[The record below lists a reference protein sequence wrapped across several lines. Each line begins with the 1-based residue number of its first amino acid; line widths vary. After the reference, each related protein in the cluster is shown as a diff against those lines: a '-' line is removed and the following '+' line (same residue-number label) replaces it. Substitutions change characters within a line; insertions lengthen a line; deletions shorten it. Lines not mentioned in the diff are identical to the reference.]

1 MAKGYNS
8 EKEILTDKVQTTSDA
23 ATLQLL
29 ADWTAMNADGED
41 VSVITVQV
49 NDKNGLFVPTA
60 DNLISF
66 TLDGPGKIIGVG
78 NGDPTSHEADRF
90 FNIVKTAKIEN
101 LKELAVNNLIDR
113 PEIVAGF
120 NDSTWK
126 PAFRS
131 QRSDDW
137 RVYIDTLLVI
147 RGTFEI
153 TDLTNETEINLFT
166 KSIVENQS
174 IYVNGHLLA
183 SNMKRD
189 APNQSYRLDHS
200 IIKSGKNEYAVTG
213 QRFRK
218 RHQWDEPNRDPGLVQ
233 VIYPAKQWKRKAFN
247 GLAQIIVQADTKAG
261 EISLTASSQGLKQGI
276 MKIKTRTALLR
287 AAVK

>member
-1 MAKGYNS
+1 MNRYCMYFHIGIGKEYEGKEIPVTVFSNCEQVELFLNNKSLGKQSMPINGHIEWKVLYQPGVLMAKGYNS
-8 EKEILTDKVQTTSDA
+8 GKEILTDKVQTTSDA
-23 ATLQLL
+23 ATLQLS
-29 ADWTAMNADGED
+29 AGRTAINADGED

-49 NDKNGLFVPTA
+49 NDKNDLFVPTA

-90 FNIVKTAKIEN
+90 FEIVKTAKIGN
-101 LKELAVNNLIDR
+101 LKELAVNNLVDR
-113 PEIVAGF
+113 PETVAGF

-126 PAFRS
+126 PALRS

-153 TDLTNETEINLFT
+153 PDFTNESEINLFT

-174 IYVNGHLLA
+174 IYVNRHLLERILNA
-183 SNMKRD
+183 MLRINHIDLSIPSLSPERMNM
-189 APNQSYRLDHS
+189 P
-200 IIKSGKNEYAVTG
+200 
-213 QRFRK
+213 
-218 RHQWDEPNRDPGLVQ
+218 
-233 VIYPAKQWKRKAFN
+233 
-247 GLAQIIVQADTKAG
+247 
-261 EISLTASSQGLKQGI
+261 
-276 MKIKTRTALLR
+276 
-287 AAVK
+287 